1 MRLEVEQQGSL
12 HMNGWYIALIVIGCL
27 IVAGLIGFLIY
38 FCLGKGIYFVSQGK
52 KIIDR
57 SQSINDVLY
66 RDCSTSLERVK
77 KMADKDAPGYKEKYN
92 ELINFYVSLDKQNK
106 EEVTQAV
113 TAVTN
118 LLNAKEKRGLKRNIL
133 AAKKV
138 LDSFEEEING
148 FKKQIAQTLVID
160 DKYHAMIK
168 EPKERF
174 RKFKEFCNQ
183 NEIELRPIKSDLDNL
198 FDVFEEYFRQYEV
211 DIDKADYTSAK
222 EHLDKI
228 NKALEVLDKYGQT
241 LPNSI
246 TMAQKVIPERLK
258 VLKQE
263 EVDTENSGVPLT
275 HLGIDIFI
283 DRANQRLVK
292 INQDLK
298 LLKIARV
305 KTSLDEIL
313 NGIDTLE
320 RKIDT
325 EKLSKD
331 EFNKIQN
338 DKAQSILLIQEKYAS
353 IQKKIKTYKK
363 IYVLDDD
370 FFKKSQELG
379 EMIDLDE
386 RLRRENDESLTN
398 HDGTPYSSLLESQ
411 KKISELNKNI
421 ADKFSEFKEFEVN
434 VKNVLDGILDE
445 LNLSYLNICKAR
457 RAIMEFDVH
466 SYIEAKAKEVSAL
479 MNEIND
485 VYNMTT
491 KTPIDVEKCKKE
503 FEKLKNNRDLFLGK
517 IKRDKIS
524 MINAEILI
532 TYAAQY
538 RRNYQDIENET
549 KNAELEF
556 KNARFD
562 NAASIMTLAFNHNNI
577 QTPKAVGLTD

>member
-1 MRLEVEQQGSL
+1 
-12 HMNGWYIALIVIGCL
+12 MNGWYIALIVIGCL
-27 IVAGLIGFLIY
+27 IVAGLIVFLIY

-228 NKALEVLDKYGQT
+228 NKALEVLDKYGLT

-577 QTPKAVGLTD
+577 QAPKAVGLTD

>member
-1 MRLEVEQQGSL
+1 
-12 HMNGWYIALIVIGCL
+12 MNGWYIALIVIGCL

-92 ELINFYVSLDKQNK
+92 DLINFYVSLDKQNK

-228 NKALEVLDKYGQT
+228 NKALEVLDKYGLT

-353 IQKKIKTYKK
+353 IQRKIKTYKTV
-363 IYVLDDD
+363 YVLDDD

-411 KKISELNKNI
+411 KEISELNKNI

-549 KNAELEF
+549 KHAELEF

-577 QTPKAVGLTD
+577 QAPKAVGLTD

>member
-1 MRLEVEQQGSL
+1 
-12 HMNGWYIALIVIGCL
+12 MNGWYIALIVIGCL

-228 NKALEVLDKYGQT
+228 NKALEVLDKYGLT

-457 RAIMEFDVH
+457 RAIMEIDVH

-577 QTPKAVGLTD
+577 QAPKAVGLTD

>member
-1 MRLEVEQQGSL
+1 
-12 HMNGWYIALIVIGCL
+12 MNGWYIALIVIGCL

-228 NKALEVLDKYGQT
+228 NKALEVLDKYGLT

-331 EFNKIQN
+331 EFNKTQN

-379 EMIDLDE
+379 EMIELDE

>member
-1 MRLEVEQQGSL
+1 
-12 HMNGWYIALIVIGCL
+12 MNGWYIALIVIGCL

-66 RDCSTSLERVK
+66 RDYSTSLERVK

-113 TAVTN
+113 TAMTN

-228 NKALEVLDKYGQT
+228 NKALEVLDKYGLT

-325 EKLSKD
+325 EKLSRD

-353 IQKKIKTYKK
+353 IQRKIKTYKTV
-363 IYVLDDD
+363 YVLDDD

-577 QTPKAVGLTD
+577 QAPKAVGLTD

>member
-1 MRLEVEQQGSL
+1 
-12 HMNGWYIALIVIGCL
+12 MNGWYIALIVIGCL

-222 EHLDKI
+222 VHLDKI
-228 NKALEVLDKYGQT
+228 NKALEVLDKYGLT

-263 EVDTENSGVPLT
+263 EVETENLGVPLT

-532 TYAAQY
+532 TYATQY

-577 QTPKAVGLTD
+577 QAPKAVGLTD

>member
-1 MRLEVEQQGSL
+1 
-12 HMNGWYIALIVIGCL
+12 MNGWYIALIVIGCL

-38 FCLGKGIYFVSQGK
+38 FWLGKGIYFVSQGK

-92 ELINFYVSLDKQNK
+92 DLINFYVSLDKQNK

-168 EPKERF
+168 DPKERF

-222 EHLDKI
+222 VHLDKI

-263 EVDTENSGVPLT
+263 EVDTENLGVPLT

-283 DRANQRLVK
+283 DRANKRLVK

-338 DKAQSILLIQEKYAS
+338 DKEQSILLIQEKYAS
-353 IQKKIKTYKK
+353 IQKKIKVYKE

-457 RAIMEFDVH
+457 RAIMEFDVP
-466 SYIEAKAKEVSAL
+466 SYIKAKAKEVSDL

-503 FEKLKNNRDLFLGK
+503 FEILKNNRDLFLGK
-517 IKRDKIS
+517 IQRDKIS

>member
-1 MRLEVEQQGSL
+1 
-12 HMNGWYIALIVIGCL
+12 MNGWYIALIVIGCL

-92 ELINFYVSLDKQNK
+92 DLINFYVSLDKQNK

-228 NKALEVLDKYGQT
+228 NKALEVLDKYGLT

-379 EMIDLDE
+379 EMIELDE

>member
-1 MRLEVEQQGSL
+1 
-12 HMNGWYIALIVIGCL
+12 MNGWYIALIVIGCL

-228 NKALEVLDKYGQT
+228 NKALEVLDKYGLT

-263 EVDTENSGVPLT
+263 EVETENLGVPLT

-353 IQKKIKTYKK
+353 IQKKIKTYNK

-379 EMIDLDE
+379 EMIELDE

>member
-1 MRLEVEQQGSL
+1 
-12 HMNGWYIALIVIGCL
+12 MNGWYIALIVIGCL

-228 NKALEVLDKYGQT
+228 NKALEVLDKYGLT

-263 EVDTENSGVPLT
+263 EVETENLGVPLT

-353 IQKKIKTYKK
+353 IQRKIKTYKT

>member
-1 MRLEVEQQGSL
+1 
-12 HMNGWYIALIVIGCL
+12 MNGWYIALIVIGCL

-228 NKALEVLDKYGQT
+228 NKALEVLDKYGLT

-263 EVDTENSGVPLT
+263 EVETENLGVPLT

-283 DRANQRLVK
+283 DRANKRLIK

-298 LLKIARV
+298 LLKIVRV

>member
-1 MRLEVEQQGSL
+1 
-12 HMNGWYIALIVIGCL
+12 MNGWYIALIVIGCL
-27 IVAGLIGFLIY
+27 IVAGLIGFLVY
-38 FCLGKGIYFVSQGK
+38 FLLGKGIYFVSQGK

-92 ELINFYVSLDKQNK
+92 DLINFYVSLDKQNK

-168 EPKERF
+168 DPKERF

-222 EHLDKI
+222 VHLDKI
-228 NKALEVLDKYGQT
+228 NKALEVLDKYGLT

-263 EVDTENSGVPLT
+263 EVDTENLGVPLT

-283 DRANQRLVK
+283 DRANKRLVK

-353 IQKKIKTYKK
+353 IQKKIKVYKS

-457 RAIMEFDVH
+457 RAIMEFDVP
-466 SYIEAKAKEVSAL
+466 SYIKAKAKEVSDL

-503 FEKLKNNRDLFLGK
+503 FEILKNNRDLFLGK
-517 IKRDKIS
+517 IQRDKIS

>member
-1 MRLEVEQQGSL
+1 
-12 HMNGWYIALIVIGCL
+12 MNGWYIALIVIGCL

-38 FCLGKGIYFVSQGK
+38 FLLGKGIYFVSQGK

-57 SQSINDVLY
+57 SQSINYVLY

-92 ELINFYVSLDKQNK
+92 DLINFYVSLDKQNK

-168 EPKERF
+168 DPKERF

-283 DRANQRLVK
+283 DRANKRLVK

-338 DKAQSILLIQEKYAS
+338 DKEQSILLIQEKYAS
-353 IQKKIKTYKK
+353 IQKKIKVYKE

-398 HDGTPYSSLLESQ
+398 HDGTSYSSLLESQ

-457 RAIMEFDVH
+457 RAIMEFDVP
-466 SYIEAKAKEVSAL
+466 SYIKAKAKEVSDL

-503 FEKLKNNRDLFLGK
+503 FEILKNNRDLFLGK
-517 IKRDKIS
+517 IQRDKIS

>member
-1 MRLEVEQQGSL
+1 
-12 HMNGWYIALIVIGCL
+12 MNGWYIALIVIGCL

-38 FCLGKGIYFVSQGK
+38 FWLGKGIYFVSQGK

-92 ELINFYVSLDKQNK
+92 DLINFYVSLDKQNK

-283 DRANQRLVK
+283 DRANKRLVK

-338 DKAQSILLIQEKYAS
+338 DKAQSILLIQENYAS
-353 IQKKIKTYKK
+353 IQKKIKVYKE

-457 RAIMEFDVH
+457 RAIMEFDVP
-466 SYIEAKAKEVSAL
+466 SYIKAKAKEVSDL

-503 FEKLKNNRDLFLGK
+503 FEILKNNRDLFLGK
-517 IKRDKIS
+517 IQRDKIS

>member
-1 MRLEVEQQGSL
+1 
-12 HMNGWYIALIVIGCL
+12 MNGWYIALIVIGCL

-222 EHLDKI
+222 VHLDKI
-228 NKALEVLDKYGQT
+228 NKALEVLDKCGQT

-353 IQKKIKTYKK
+353 IQKKIKTYNK

>member
-1 MRLEVEQQGSL
+1 
-12 HMNGWYIALIVIGCL
+12 MNGWYIALIVIGCL

-38 FCLGKGIYFVSQGK
+38 FCFGKGIYFVSQGK

-228 NKALEVLDKYGQT
+228 NKALEVLDKYGLT

-263 EVDTENSGVPLT
+263 EVDTENLGVPLT

-379 EMIDLDE
+379 EMIELDE

-577 QTPKAVGLTD
+577 QAPKAVGLTD

>member
-1 MRLEVEQQGSL
+1 
-12 HMNGWYIALIVIGCL
+12 MNGWYIALIVIGCL

-92 ELINFYVSLDKQNK
+92 DLINFYVSLDKQNK

-228 NKALEVLDKYGQT
+228 NKALEVLDKYGLT

-263 EVDTENSGVPLT
+263 EVETENLGVPLT

-370 FFKKSQELG
+370 FFKKFQELG

-577 QTPKAVGLTD
+577 QAPKAVGLTD

>member
-1 MRLEVEQQGSL
+1 
-12 HMNGWYIALIVIGCL
+12 MNGWYIALIVIGCL

-92 ELINFYVSLDKQNK
+92 DLINFYVSLDKQNK

-228 NKALEVLDKYGQT
+228 NKALEVLDKYGLT

-263 EVDTENSGVPLT
+263 EVETENLGVPLT

-479 MNEIND
+479 LNEIND

-577 QTPKAVGLTD
+577 QAPKAVGLTD

>member
-1 MRLEVEQQGSL
+1 
-12 HMNGWYIALIVIGCL
+12 MNGWYIALIVIGCL

-66 RDCSTSLERVK
+66 RDCLTSLERVK

-92 ELINFYVSLDKQNK
+92 DLINFYVSLDKQNK

-331 EFNKIQN
+331 EFYEIQN

-353 IQKKIKTYKK
+353 IQRKIKTYKE

-457 RAIMEFDVH
+457 RAIMEFDVP
-466 SYIEAKAKEVSAL
+466 SYIKAKAKEVSEL

-503 FEKLKNNRDLFLGK
+503 FEILKNNRDLFLGK

>member
-1 MRLEVEQQGSL
+1 
-12 HMNGWYIALIVIGCL
+12 MNGWYIALIVIGCL

-92 ELINFYVSLDKQNK
+92 DLINFYVSLDKQNK

-228 NKALEVLDKYGQT
+228 NKALEVLDKYGLT

-263 EVDTENSGVPLT
+263 EVETENLGVPLT

-353 IQKKIKTYKK
+353 IQRKIKTYKTV
-363 IYVLDDD
+363 YVLDDD

>member
-1 MRLEVEQQGSL
+1 
-12 HMNGWYIALIVIGCL
+12 MNGWYIALIVIGCL

-228 NKALEVLDKYGQT
+228 NKALEVLDKYGLT

-353 IQKKIKTYKK
+353 IQRKIKTYKTV
-363 IYVLDDD
+363 YVLDDD

-549 KNAELEF
+549 KHAELEF

-577 QTPKAVGLTD
+577 QAPKAVGLTD

>member
-1 MRLEVEQQGSL
+1 
-12 HMNGWYIALIVIGCL
+12 MNGWYIALIVIGCL

-38 FCLGKGIYFVSQGK
+38 FWLGKGIYFVSQGK

-168 EPKERF
+168 EPKGRF

-228 NKALEVLDKYGQT
+228 NKALEVLDKYGLT

-263 EVDTENSGVPLT
+263 EVETENLGVPLT

-353 IQKKIKTYKK
+353 IQRKIKTYKTV
-363 IYVLDDD
+363 YVLDDD

-577 QTPKAVGLTD
+577 QAPKAVGLTD

>member
-1 MRLEVEQQGSL
+1 
-12 HMNGWYIALIVIGCL
+12 MNGWYIALIVIGCL

-222 EHLDKI
+222 VHLDKI
-228 NKALEVLDKYGQT
+228 NKALEVLDKYGLT

-338 DKAQSILLIQEKYAS
+338 DKAQSILLIQKKYAS

-577 QTPKAVGLTD
+577 QAPKAVGLTD

>member
-1 MRLEVEQQGSL
+1 
-12 HMNGWYIALIVIGCL
+12 MNGWYIALIVIGCL

-222 EHLDKI
+222 VHLDKI
-228 NKALEVLDKYGQT
+228 NKALEVLDKYGLT

-283 DRANQRLVK
+283 DRANERLVK

-577 QTPKAVGLTD
+577 KAPKAVGLTD

>member
-1 MRLEVEQQGSL
+1 
-12 HMNGWYIALIVIGCL
+12 MNGWYIALIVIGCL

-38 FCLGKGIYFVSQGK
+38 FWLGKGIYFVSQGK

-92 ELINFYVSLDKQNK
+92 DLINFYVSLDKQNK

-222 EHLDKI
+222 VHLDKI

-263 EVDTENSGVPLT
+263 EVDTENLGVPLT

-283 DRANQRLVK
+283 DRANKRLVK

-353 IQKKIKTYKK
+353 IQKKIKVYKE

-457 RAIMEFDVH
+457 RAIMEFDVP
-466 SYIEAKAKEVSAL
+466 SYIKAKAKEVSDL

-503 FEKLKNNRDLFLGK
+503 FEILKNNRDLFLGK
-517 IKRDKIS
+517 IQRDKIS

>member
-1 MRLEVEQQGSL
+1 
-12 HMNGWYIALIVIGCL
+12 MNGWYIALIVIGCL

-228 NKALEVLDKYGQT
+228 NKALEVLDKYGLT

-353 IQKKIKTYKK
+353 IQRKIKTYKT

-517 IKRDKIS
+517 IQRDKNS

>member
-1 MRLEVEQQGSL
+1 
-12 HMNGWYIALIVIGCL
+12 MNGWYIALIVIGCL

-38 FCLGKGIYFVSQGK
+38 FLLGKGIYFVSQGK

-92 ELINFYVSLDKQNK
+92 DLINFYVSLDKQNK

-168 EPKERF
+168 DPKERF

-222 EHLDKI
+222 VHLDKI

-263 EVDTENSGVPLT
+263 EVDTENLGVPLT

-283 DRANQRLVK
+283 DRANKRLVK

-338 DKAQSILLIQEKYAS
+338 DKEQSILLIQEKYAS
-353 IQKKIKTYKK
+353 IQKKIKVYKE

-457 RAIMEFDVH
+457 RATMEFDVP
-466 SYIEAKAKEVSAL
+466 SYIKAKAKEVSEL

-503 FEKLKNNRDLFLGK
+503 FEILKNNRDLFLGK
-517 IKRDKIS
+517 IQRDKIS

>member
-1 MRLEVEQQGSL
+1 
-12 HMNGWYIALIVIGCL
+12 MNGWYIALIVIGCL

-228 NKALEVLDKYGQT
+228 NKALEVLDKYGLT

-353 IQKKIKTYKK
+353 IQRKIKTYKTV
-363 IYVLDDD
+363 YVLDDD

-577 QTPKAVGLTD
+577 QAPKAVGLTD

>member
-1 MRLEVEQQGSL
+1 
-12 HMNGWYIALIVIGCL
+12 MNGWYIALIVIGCL

-38 FCLGKGIYFVSQGK
+38 FWLGKGIYFVSQGK

-228 NKALEVLDKYGQT
+228 NKALEVLDKYGLT

-353 IQKKIKTYKK
+353 IQRKIKTYKT

>member
-1 MRLEVEQQGSL
+1 
-12 HMNGWYIALIVIGCL
+12 MNGWYIALIVIGCL

-38 FCLGKGIYFVSQGK
+38 FWLGKGIYFVSQGK

-92 ELINFYVSLDKQNK
+92 DLINFYVSLDKQNK

-222 EHLDKI
+222 KHLGKI

-283 DRANQRLVK
+283 DRANKRLVK

-338 DKAQSILLIQEKYAS
+338 DKEQSILLIQEKYAS
-353 IQKKIKTYKK
+353 IQKKIKVYKE

-457 RAIMEFDVH
+457 RAIMEFDVP
-466 SYIEAKAKEVSAL
+466 SYIKAKAKEVSDL

-503 FEKLKNNRDLFLGK
+503 FEILKNNRDLFLGK
-517 IKRDKIS
+517 IQRDKIS

>member
-1 MRLEVEQQGSL
+1 
-12 HMNGWYIALIVIGCL
+12 MNGWYIALIVIGCL

-174 RKFKEFCNQ
+174 RKFKEFCNK

-222 EHLDKI
+222 VHLDKI

-246 TMAQKVIPERLK
+246 TMAKKVIPERLK

-353 IQKKIKTYKK
+353 IQKKIKTYNK

-379 EMIDLDE
+379 EIIELDE

-466 SYIEAKAKEVSAL
+466 SYIEAKAKEVLAL

>member
-1 MRLEVEQQGSL
+1 
-12 HMNGWYIALIVIGCL
+12 MNGWYIALIVIGCL

-353 IQKKIKTYKK
+353 IQRKIKTYKT

-379 EMIDLDE
+379 EMIELDE

-445 LNLSYLNICKAR
+445 LNLSYLNICEAR

-524 MINAEILI
+524 IINAEILI

>member
-1 MRLEVEQQGSL
+1 
-12 HMNGWYIALIVIGCL
+12 MNGWYIALIVIGCL

-38 FCLGKGIYFVSQGK
+38 FCLGKGIYFVFQGK

-168 EPKERF
+168 ESKERF

-222 EHLDKI
+222 VHLDKI

-263 EVDTENSGVPLT
+263 EVDTENLGVPLT

-283 DRANQRLVK
+283 DRANKRLVK

>member
-1 MRLEVEQQGSL
+1 
-12 HMNGWYIALIVIGCL
+12 MNGWYIALIVIGCL

-92 ELINFYVSLDKQNK
+92 DLINFYVSLDKQNK

-222 EHLDKI
+222 VHLDKI

-457 RAIMEFDVH
+457 RAIMEFDVP
-466 SYIEAKAKEVSAL
+466 SYIKAKAKEVSEL

-503 FEKLKNNRDLFLGK
+503 FEILKNNRDLFLGK

-577 QTPKAVGLTD
+577 QAPKAVGLTD

>member
-1 MRLEVEQQGSL
+1 
-12 HMNGWYIALIVIGCL
+12 MNGWYIALIVIGCL

-38 FCLGKGIYFVSQGK
+38 FWLGKGIYFVSQGK

-92 ELINFYVSLDKQNK
+92 DLINFYVSLDKQNK

-283 DRANQRLVK
+283 DRANKRLVK

-331 EFNKIQN
+331 EFYKIQN

-353 IQKKIKTYKK
+353 IQKKIKTYKT

-457 RAIMEFDVH
+457 RTIMEFDVP
-466 SYIEAKAKEVSAL
+466 SYIKAKAKEVSDL

-503 FEKLKNNRDLFLGK
+503 FEILKNNRDLFLGK
-517 IKRDKIS
+517 IQRDKIS

>member
-1 MRLEVEQQGSL
+1 
-12 HMNGWYIALIVIGCL
+12 MNGWYIALIVIGCL

-38 FCLGKGIYFVSQGK
+38 FWLGKGIYFVSQGK

-92 ELINFYVSLDKQNK
+92 DLINFYVSLDKQNK

-228 NKALEVLDKYGQT
+228 NKALEVLDKYGLT

-283 DRANQRLVK
+283 DRANKRLVK

-325 EKLSKD
+325 EKLSRD

-353 IQKKIKTYKK
+353 IQKKIKVYKE

-457 RAIMEFDVH
+457 RAIMEFDVP
-466 SYIEAKAKEVSAL
+466 SYIKAKAKEVSDL

-503 FEKLKNNRDLFLGK
+503 FEILKNNRDLFLGK
-517 IKRDKIS
+517 IQRDKIS

>member
-1 MRLEVEQQGSL
+1 
-12 HMNGWYIALIVIGCL
+12 MNGWYIALIVIGCL

-228 NKALEVLDKYGQT
+228 NKALEVLDKYGLT

-263 EVDTENSGVPLT
+263 EVETENLGVPLT

-411 KKISELNKNI
+411 KKISGLNKNI

>member
-1 MRLEVEQQGSL
+1 
-12 HMNGWYIALIVIGCL
+12 MNGWYIALIVIGCL

-228 NKALEVLDKYGQT
+228 NKALEVLDKYGLT

-283 DRANQRLVK
+283 DRANKRLVK

-298 LLKIARV
+298 LLKIVRV

>member
-1 MRLEVEQQGSL
+1 
-12 HMNGWYIALIVIGCL
+12 MNGWYIALIVIGCL

-52 KIIDR
+52 KMIDR

-222 EHLDKI
+222 VHLDKI
-228 NKALEVLDKYGQT
+228 NKALEVLDKYGLT

-503 FEKLKNNRDLFLGK
+503 FEKLKNNHDLFLGK

-577 QTPKAVGLTD
+577 QAPKAVGLTD

>member
-1 MRLEVEQQGSL
+1 
-12 HMNGWYIALIVIGCL
+12 MNGWYIALIVIGCL

-228 NKALEVLDKYGQT
+228 NKALEVLDKYGLT

-263 EVDTENSGVPLT
+263 EVETENLGVPLT

-353 IQKKIKTYKK
+353 IQKKIKTYKTV
-363 IYVLDDD
+363 YVLDDD

-466 SYIEAKAKEVSAL
+466 SYIKAKAKEVSEL

-503 FEKLKNNRDLFLGK
+503 FEILKNNRDLFLGK

-577 QTPKAVGLTD
+577 QAPKAVGLTD